1 MYSSKEPLR
10 TRFDG
15 VRTVAS
21 VVTAVCLLVIVI
33 FFAVGGAY
41 TVQTVHHLQSTYHP
55 EKLGMMI
62 ADASDAIHT
71 IHSTTSM
78 LKSSRGEITIMDD
91 LNRLVTTLEDLS
103 TSLKALKVDKVLKE
117 SSSWRSMSEHFVDSV
132 KKTLNEN

>member
-21 VVTAVCLLVIVI
+21 VVTAVCLLAIVI

-55 EKLGMMI
+55 EKLGTII

-91 LNRLVTTLEDLS
+91 LNRLITTLEDLS
-103 TSLKALKVDKVLKE
+103 TSLKTLEVDKVLKE

-132 KKTLNEN
+132 KRTLNEN